1 MGRVRQEINRLLQ
14 KGAQEISVM
23 VPQGNLEGEQFYNS
37 PCSKADDRYFP
48 MLKYY

>member
-23 VPQGNLEGEQFYNS
+23 VPQGNLEGEQFNTTWAS
-37 PCSKADDRYFP
+37 RPTTAISRC
-48 MLKYY
+48 